1 MTDDEF
7 AEYLAQIAHDLRT
20 QLAAVR
26 GFADL
31 LIKGGDRLAE
41 EKRDAYL
48 ERISTAG
55 AKLDEL
61 IQGIED
67 QQIS

>member
-1 MTDDEF
+1 VTDDEF

-26 GFADL
+26 GFTDL
-31 LIKGGDRLAE
+31 LIKGGDRLTE
-41 EKRDAYL
+41 DKRDAYL

-61 IQGIED
+61 VQGIEGK
-67 QQIS
+67 QIG